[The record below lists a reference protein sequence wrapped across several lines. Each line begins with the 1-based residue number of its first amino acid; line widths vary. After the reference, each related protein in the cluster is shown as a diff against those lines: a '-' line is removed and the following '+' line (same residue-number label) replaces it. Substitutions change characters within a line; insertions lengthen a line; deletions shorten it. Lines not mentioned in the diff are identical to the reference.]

1 MKQFLFTSAIVGSL
15 LLSLPM
21 YAQSTQ
27 TPNTNMPSGAS
38 PSGTTRTTTTDT
50 MKRDSRDTNRQVIN
64 NLDTMNGRNLPYYK
78 THGRGGKYIGL
89 RP

>member
-1 MKQFLFTSAIVGSL
+1 LM
-15 LLSLPM
+15 LSLPM

-38 PSGTTRTTTTDT
+38 PSGTVRTTPDT
-50 MKRDSRDTNRQVIN
+50 IKRDSQDANRRVN
-64 NLDTMNGRNLPYYK
+64 DNLDAMNGRNLPYYK

>member
-1 MKQFLFTSAIVGSL
+1 MKQVLFSSVIVGSL

-21 YAQSTQ
+21 YAQSAQ
-27 TPNTNMPSGAS
+27 TPNTNMPSGTS
-38 PSGTTRTTTTDT
+38 PSSTMRTTTRDT
-50 MKRDSRDTNRQVIN
+50 MKRDSQDTNLQVTN
-64 NLDTMNGRNLPYYK
+64 NLDTTNGRNLPYYK